1 MYTVHIF
8 QRSDSSHRSQ
18 KISDRIILS
27 EAKIVIKNAC
37 LTTYMHDG
45 VHRPPSQLTSN
56 SVSYETVLYDQSK
69 HLSAIKNRKLCGTAL
84 AKIGELCGEVW
95 RNL

>member
-1 MYTVHIF
+1 M
-8 QRSDSSHRSQ
+8 
-18 KISDRIILS
+18 
-27 EAKIVIKNAC
+27 IKNAC
-37 LTTYMHDG
+37 MTTYMYDG

-69 HLSAIKNRKLCGTAL
+69 HLSAIKNHKLCGTAL